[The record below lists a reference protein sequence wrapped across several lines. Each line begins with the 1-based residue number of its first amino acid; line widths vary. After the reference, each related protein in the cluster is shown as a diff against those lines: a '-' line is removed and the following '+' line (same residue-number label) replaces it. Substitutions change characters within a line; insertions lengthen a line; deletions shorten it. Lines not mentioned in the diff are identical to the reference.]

1 MPYKDPK
8 RKRQWECEHRE
19 ERNARRRK
27 HYMAGPMVPS
37 VPRPAPYPISHQE
50 LGSAWEIMAGMV
62 VIALAVGLALLMAWN
77 KSGSRSDDP
86 KSEPSNP

>member
-27 HYMAGPMVPS
+27 FS
-37 VPRPAPYPISHQE
+37 SSH
-50 LGSAWEIMAGMV
+50 S
-62 VIALAVGLALLMAWN
+62 
-77 KSGSRSDDP
+77 
-86 KSEPSNP
+86 SEPSGISDTHSDSNSSSMSVARGIMMGLAFLLTVLFLMRRLGSSPILLQAPDPE